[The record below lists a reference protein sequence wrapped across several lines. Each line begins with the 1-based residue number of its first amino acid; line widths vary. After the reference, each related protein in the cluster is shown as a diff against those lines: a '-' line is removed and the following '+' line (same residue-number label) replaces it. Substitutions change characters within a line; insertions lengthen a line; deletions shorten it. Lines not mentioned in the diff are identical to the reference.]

1 MGAAS
6 NLEDCPSQAAS
17 SDFASSDMLKPLRDK
32 GIHVT
37 LDSAFQFVDCSQEF
51 ATMFTSLLKGCSFF
65 TCISDDNQ
73 AAIRSWSKKCMQK
86 LRLEQALSRK
96 QQSRSI
102 DIVMPGSSGRGPH
115 IKAKGKLSCPSG
127 SSSFRLDFTRTEI
140 EGRGLLLAQA
150 AAQSGKSVHS
160 FS

>member
-32 GIHVT
+32 GVHVT
-37 LDSAFQFVDCSQEF
+37 LDSEFQFLDCSHDF

-102 DIVMPGSSGRGPH
+102 KMVMPGSSGRGPY

-127 SSSFRLDFTRTEI
+127 SSSFRLDLTNTETR
-140 EGRGLLLAQA
+140 GRRRLLRSAKTIQ
-150 AAQSGKSVHS
+150 
-160 FS
+160 